1 VTSLILRA
9 ATRYLTPLLLLLSVF
24 VLLRGHHEPGGGFI
38 GGLLAAAPFAFHAL
52 AWGPRATL
60 LLLRVDP
67 RTILGAGLTVALV
80 AGGVAV
86 WAGGAFLTGHWLP
99 LTVPGLGKAGTPL
112 LFDLGVYLV
121 VVGTT
126 TLILLT
132 LAEEA

>member
-1 VTSLILRA
+1 MTSLLLRA
-9 ATRYLTPLLLLLSVF
+9 ATRYLMPVLLLLSVF

-38 GGLLAAAPFAFHAL
+38 GGLLAAAALAFHAL

-60 LLLRVDP
+60 VLLGVDP
-67 RTILGAGLTVALV
+67 RTLIGAGLAVALA
-80 AGGVAV
+80 AGGFAA
-86 WAGGAFLTGHWLP
+86 WAGGAFLTGHWLNV
-99 LTVPGLGKAGTPL
+99 TVPGLGKVGTPL

-121 VVGTT
+121 VVGSS